1 MPRKSHA
8 VFNSRKVKW
17 KDPRSL
23 GPSIVYNCMSD
34 TICEFKK
41 NDGIAMSV
49 TSFPDVPVTF
59 AVMYGCTDAT
69 IKYVSQR
76 LKSYKRTALH
86 PLMLP
91 MMFVEL
97 ERTRLLDALQSETS
111 ILDQR
116 ILEMQTR
123 LSTFTQTEAEKSDK
137 TKAVKEA
144 ESSESTEMSESTEGI
159 EMVATAGRVADRVKI
174 KTNKETEENTENM
187 LQKDCKATKNW
198 LMVSKLKNGVQSLIT
213 ILDAMATQS
222 RQFSEDAE
230 KTEAGTSPSP
240 GNRGIYTSN
249 TAQFQDR
256 LTEMKIELNSE
267 VQNCDSLLGGMSMA
281 TQMEWNFYTRR
292 DAKANIII
300 AFASKRDSNQM
311 RAISYM
317 GMVFLPGTFLA
328 LTLESKT
335 KTLFSMTFFNW
346 IPDESH
352 RMVSPWLGLY
362 CGSAAVLT
370 LLTWWFSRKYIAKG
384 DEAAKTE
391 FKQQLLR
398 DDDANIFLV

>member
-1 MPRKSHA
+1 MEGS
-8 VFNSRKVKW
+8 KVTW
-17 KDPRSL
+17 TINRYESYTDNQLSYFLPL
-23 GPSIVYNCMSD
+23 TYALVYNCMSD

-97 ERTRLLDALQSETS
+97 ERTRLLNALQSETS

-123 LSTFTQTEAEKSDK
+123 LSTFTQTETEKSDK

-144 ESSESTEMSESTEGI
+144 ESTESTEMSESTEGI
-159 EMVATAGRVADRVKI
+159 EMVATAGRVADRAKV

-230 KTEAGTSPSP
+230 KTEAGTSPSL

-281 TQMEWNFYTRR
+281 TQMVSKSKHLVGMN
-292 DAKANIII
+292 ANSGH
-300 AFASKRDSNQM
+300 AGQRTDS
-311 RAISYM
+311 
-317 GMVFLPGTFLA
+317 
-328 LTLESKT
+328 
-335 KTLFSMTFFNW
+335 
-346 IPDESH
+346 
-352 RMVSPWLGLY
+352 
-362 CGSAAVLT
+362 
-370 LLTWWFSRKYIAKG
+370 
-384 DEAAKTE
+384 
-391 FKQQLLR
+391 
-398 DDDANIFLV
+398 